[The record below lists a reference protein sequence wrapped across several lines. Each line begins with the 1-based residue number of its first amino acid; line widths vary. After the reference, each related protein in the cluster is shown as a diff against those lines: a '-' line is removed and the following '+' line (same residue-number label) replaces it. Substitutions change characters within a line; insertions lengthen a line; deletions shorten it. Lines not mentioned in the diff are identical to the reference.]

1 MNSDKKTTNRT
12 CRHCGCHE
20 RDACYHPEF
29 GNCWWVN
36 DDECSHC
43 IEVPGKAVR
52 WSLFPKDTTPA
63 DLPKAYKEIVK
74 KRKYAEDIMK
84 MAKDRGLVFGSES
97 QKEGRS

>member
-1 MNSDKKTTNRT
+1 MKSENTTKGRS

-36 DDECSHC
+36 DNECSHC

-52 WSLFPKDTTPA
+52 WSLFPKETTA
-63 DLPKAYKEIVK
+63 EDLTKAYAEIMR
-74 KRKYAEDIMK
+74 KRQYAEDLMA
-84 MAKDRGLVFGSES
+84 MAKDKGLLYGTH
-97 QKEGRS
+97 KENNPE